1 MFGGSN
7 KKLKRTTIISI
18 FLGCLLVGLF
28 IARYTT
34 PLSFYWLVLIIVL
47 CPIALGKRYILLLYI
62 CLAGLVFG
70 WWRGGVWQNGNLQL
84 EKYYEQKV
92 VLVGRATEDSYYG
105 NNSQIQ
111 FTVENIAIN
120 GERLQGKVQIKGFGE
135 PMVYRHDLVEV
146 TGKLYK
152 TRGGKQASISFSDID
167 ILARSNSTLEN
178 LRREFIAGMQNALPE
193 PAASFATGLLIGQRS
208 LLPEKT
214 SDILLIAGLTHIVAV
229 SGYNLTIIVRA
240 VRQLLKKFSRFQIL
254 ALSSTLI
261 YIFLLITGYSPS
273 IVRASLVSMLS
284 LVAWYFGRQ
293 FKPVLLILLAAA
305 TTGFLNPYYV
315 WADIGWYLSFLAFFG
330 VLVLAPLLQTRLFG
344 HRKVP
349 LLGVVAVESF
359 AAQLMTLPLIMMIF
373 GRISL
378 VGLLANII
386 IVPLVP
392 YAMLFGLFSGFGGMF
407 IPTIAGWFALPARLL
422 LNVMLWLAGWFA
434 KWPHAQIDKTI
445 SAGSLA
451 ALYGIVVVA
460 IIGLKKHSLSV
471 TIKSIKRKDKQGVR
485 TF

>member
-1 MFGGSN
+1 MLVSQN
-7 KKLKRTTIISI
+7 KKLKRTVLISI
-18 FLGCLLVGLF
+18 FLAFLLVGIF
-28 IARYTT
+28 IAKYTT
-34 PLSFYWLVLIIVL
+34 PLPACWLILVIVL
-47 CPIALGKRYILLLYI
+47 SPIMLGKKYILLLYI

-92 VLVGRATEDSYYG
+92 VLIGRSTEDSFYATK
-105 NNSQIQ
+105 SQLQ

-120 GERLQGKVQIKGFGE
+120 GKRLPGKVQIKGYGE

-146 TGKLYK
+146 VGELYK
-152 TRGGKQASISFSDID
+152 TRGGKQASISFSDIS
-167 ILARSNSTLEN
+167 ILAHSNSTLEN
-178 LRREFIAGMQNALPE
+178 LRRQFIAGMQNALPE

-254 ALSSTLI
+254 ALSSMLI
-261 YIFLLITGYSPS
+261 YVFLLITGYSPS
-273 IVRASLVSMLS
+273 IVRASLVSILS

-293 FKPVLLILLAAA
+293 FKPVLLILLSAAI
-305 TTGFLNPYYV
+305 TGFINPYYV

-330 VLVLAPLLQTRLFG
+330 VLVLTPLLQTRLFKN
-344 HRKVP
+344 RKVP
-349 LLGVVAVESF
+349 ILGVVAIESF
-359 AAQLMTLPLIMMIF
+359 AAQIMTLPLIMMIF
-373 GRISL
+373 GRISA

-392 YAMLFGLFSGFGGMF
+392 YAMLFGLVAGIAGMSV
-407 IPTIAGWFALPARLL
+407 PVIAGWFALPARILL
-422 LNVMLWLAGWFA
+422 KVMLWLTAWFA
-434 KWPHAQIDKTI
+434 KWPHAQMLKTV
-445 SAGSLA
+445 SAGNLA
-451 ALYGIVVVA
+451 ILYATLLVF
-460 IIGLKKHSLSV
+460 IIGLKKFSLSV
-471 TIKSIKRKDKQGVR
+471 KMKVVK
-485 TF
+485 